1 VEEKKIMILQTKALN
16 ISMVVVAVPFVDCS
30 T

>member
-1 VEEKKIMILQTKALN
+1 MILQTKALN